1 MKVLKNLK
9 GLKGMK
15 ALKNENALLL
25 LALLVAIFMAD
36 SLKPLV
42 NNMVGKLTLILAIC
56 YLAKQELM
64 LGLLGALLYISLNNT
79 LIEGMKEGDNH
90 EEEESEPFK
99 EGEEKEEEPFREGEE
114 EEEGFKEGD
123 NHEEESE
130 PFREGEDGSG
140 DTEDEV
146 LPD

>member
-36 SLKPLV
+36 RLKPLV
-42 NNMVGKLTLILAIC
+42 NNMVGKFTLILAIC

-79 LIEGMKEGDNH
+79 LLEGFEEGEEGEEAPPPL
-90 EEEESEPFK
+90 EEEFK
-99 EGEEKEEEPFREGEE
+99 EGEEEEKDEIVGFKEGEE
-114 EEEGFKEGD
+114 EEPA
-123 NHEEESE
+123 E
-130 PFREGEDGSG
+130 PDDAEA
-140 DTEDEV
+140 
-146 LPD
+146 P

>member
-79 LIEGMKEGDNH
+79 LIEGMTEGTEDEETEPFKEGDDH
-90 EEEESEPFK
+90 EEESEPFK
-99 EGEEKEEEPFREGEE
+99 EGEEEEET
-114 EEEGFKEGD
+114 FKEGED
-123 NHEEESE
+123 HEDTE
-130 PFREGEDGSG
+130 PFKEGGGG
-140 DTEDEV
+140 DEAEDEV

>member
-79 LIEGMKEGDNH
+79 LIEGMKEGGEHGEEEKEEGQEPFQEGDEHEGDEQEPFKEGDNH

-99 EGEEKEEEPFREGEE
+99 EGEEDKE
-114 EEEGFKEGD
+114 
-123 NHEEESE
+123 
-130 PFREGEDGSG
+130 
-140 DTEDEV
+140 DTVVD
-146 LPD
+146 

>member
-1 MKVLKNLK
+1 MK

-79 LIEGMKEGDNH
+79 LIEGMKEGEEEETEPFKEGDDH
-90 EEEESEPFK
+90 EEESEPFK
-99 EGEEKEEEPFREGEE
+99 EGEE

-123 NHEEESE
+123 DHEETE
-130 PFREGEDGSG
+130 PFKEGGGDGE
-140 DTEDEV
+140 TEDEV